1 MSKHKVRHLGNSEPN
16 AIHKMSVSKLSVVA
30 QEREL
35 RIVGEKSLKTPV
47 QCVVG
52 IIKRQQILNML
63 KNRNEI

>member
-1 MSKHKVRHLGNSEPN
+1 MNKRNRLARQTAEGESGREKQGWTSE
-16 AIHKMSVSKLSVVA
+16 A